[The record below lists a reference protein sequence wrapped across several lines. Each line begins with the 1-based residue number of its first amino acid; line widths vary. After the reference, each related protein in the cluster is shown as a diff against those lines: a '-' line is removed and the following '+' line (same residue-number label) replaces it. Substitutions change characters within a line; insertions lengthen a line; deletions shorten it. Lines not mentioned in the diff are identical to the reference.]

1 MRNSRD
7 EKMIS
12 AASVL
17 IADGSQF
24 ARRVPRGMLINLG
37 IRSVAEVADGLTA
50 LEVVSSNKPDV
61 LILDWDLPDL
71 SGIDVIRRIRSPG
84 RFPFPDI
91 PILMLS
97 MRTERTHVVQ
107 ALGYGANEFLA
118 KPTSTAAL
126 KERLISAICHPRA
139 MVRLGDFYVPKPR
152 VWPAPVDTS
161 R

>member
-7 EKMIS
+7 EKTIS
-12 AASVL
+12 AARVV

-24 ARRVPRGMLINLG
+24 ARRLTRAMLINLG
-37 IRSVAEVADGLTA
+37 MRSVTEVGGGVSA
-50 LEVVSSNKPDV
+50 LETVSNSKPDA

-91 PILMLS
+91 PILMLTA
-97 MRTERTHVVQ
+97 RTERPYVVQ
-107 ALGYGANEFLA
+107 ALAYGANEFLA
-118 KPTSTAAL
+118 KPTSTSAL
-126 KERLISAICHPRA
+126 KERLISVMCRRRP
-139 MVRLGDFYVPKPR
+139 MVKLGDFYVPRPR
-152 VWPAPVDTS
+152 VWPAGVGTD